1 MRTRPVQRLLIL
13 GWDAA
18 DWQIIDPLLA
28 RGQMPNLAAL
38 IAAGTRANLRTMEPK
53 LRRYCGQPSPPVRLP
68 TSTAS

>member
-1 MRTRPVQRLLIL
+1 MRYLMHTRPVQRLLIL

-18 DWQIIDPLLA
+18 DWQIIDPMLA

-53 LRRYCGQPSPPVRLP
+53 LSPLLW
-68 TSTAS
+68 STIATG